1 MAVRATAAVQ
11 KAPAQKKASPLH
23 WQWEAKTK
31 TGELKKGEMEAN
43 DVEAVNNRLRSLGLN
58 PTKVKKKP
66 LQFRF
71 KIPGIGG
78 VRGKDLLVFT
88 RQFATMIEPGLPLVP
103 CPPIPDPHL

>member
-43 DVEAVNNRLRSLGLN
+43 DVEAVDNRPRSWGLN
-58 PTKVKKKP
+58 PTKANKNP
-66 LQFRF
+66 LEFPF
-71 KIPGIGG
+71 KIPGLGWG
-78 VRGKDLLVFT
+78 AGHDLLLFP
-88 RQFATMIEPGLPLVP
+88 RPLPTMVAAGLPP
-103 CPPIPDPHL
+103 A